1 LQSYVAL
8 NEQYPDTAAVLLRLG
23 MLRTLRGEYDQA
35 EPRLRRALWLEIEGQ
50 SYEITLLYLSYLL
63 RQKGMATEAQ
73 QAWDRAGLSPTL
85 AGPAL
90 VLDAEYALS
99 QGDTQAAQTRYH
111 KAIQEPLPSDW
122 LPLVGYRLALFQAA
136 NEPDRALAALIAFS
150 TRYARWEQNGFPP
163 SSDQFTAITAPVPL
177 ISPLIPRVT
186 QDAEQLIAI
195 LEADTNE
202 RLQLLGQWYLQLG
215 LYDLAAPQF
224 ASIPHD
230 APEWWLAAGY
240 TAYTRWRA
248 GEREAGIQQLET
260 LVRDQPD
267 VPQMRLLL
275 VLVYLAEQRIDA
287 AALQLDTLEDRY
299 PDMPDVYLSRA
310 MWYVVQSDYANAMS
324 SYEEAMAVAEPNRKG
339 AMAFRAATFSFE
351 TTYNICD
358 SGLPMAEYAVLRMV
372 EDAQAW
378 TTLAAMRY
386 HCRDFPGAEHAA
398 HNALERGGGAEA
410 SYYLGAA
417 LLDMREYEQARRIL
431 IQAADSDPDSRW
443 RELAEEQLNML
454 Q

>member
-1 LQSYVAL
+1 
-8 NEQYPDTAAVLLRLG
+8 
-23 MLRTLRGEYDQA
+23 
-35 EPRLRRALWLEIEGQ
+35 
-50 SYEITLLYLSYLL
+50 
-63 RQKGMATEAQ
+63 
-73 QAWDRAGLSPTL
+73 
-85 AGPAL
+85 
-90 VLDAEYALS
+90 
-99 QGDTQAAQTRYH
+99 
-111 KAIQEPLPSDW
+111 
-122 LPLVGYRLALFQAA
+122 
-136 NEPDRALAALIAFS
+136 
-150 TRYARWEQNGFPP
+150 
-163 SSDQFTAITAPVPL
+163 
-177 ISPLIPRVT
+177 VT

-248 GEREAGIQQLET
+248 GKREAGIQQLET

-398 HNALERGGGAEA
+398 RNALERGGGAEA